1 MTEEEF
7 KKAVMPHHQLMMA
20 EALHILQNRDDALD
34 CLQDAI
40 TALWKSRKT
49 LLSVGNILAYCV
61 KTVSNRAIEMLRRQ
75 VRTED
80 ESNDNMISDDQP
92 DAALERAE
100 KMALLKKAV
109 KLLPENERMV
119 IVMKVLKGMS
129 GEEIAETTGLS
140 HANVRVLTH
149 RARQRLKEYLEKHKG
164 I

>member
-49 LLSVGNILAYCV
+49 LLSVGNIRAYCV

-80 ESNDNMISDDQP
+80 ESNDTMISDDPP

-140 HANVRVLTH
+140 HSNVRVLTH

>member
-49 LLSVGNILAYCV
+49 LLSVGNIRAYCV

-140 HANVRVLTH
+140 HSNVRVLTH

>member
-7 KKAVMPHHQLMMA
+7 KKAVLPHHQLMMA

-40 TALWKSRKT
+40 TALWKSRET
-49 LLSVGNILAYCV
+49 LLSVGNIRAYCI
-61 KTVSNRAIEMLRRQ
+61 KTVSNRAVEMLRRQ
-75 VRTED
+75 IRTED
-80 ESNDNMISDDQP
+80 ESNDTMISDDPP

-100 KMALLKKAV
+100 KMSLLKKAV

-119 IVMKVLKGMS
+119 IVMKVLKEMS

-140 HANVRVLTH
+140 HSNVRVLTH

-164 I
+164 L

>member
-40 TALWKSRKT
+40 TVLWKSRKT
-49 LLSVGNILAYCV
+49 LLSVGNIRAYCV
-61 KTVSNRAIEMLRRQ
+61 KTVSNKAIEMLRLQ

-80 ESNDNMISDDQP
+80 ESNDNMISDDPP

-140 HANVRVLTH
+140 HSNVRVLTH

>member
-49 LLSVGNILAYCV
+49 LLSVGNIRAYCI

-75 VRTED
+75 IRTED
-80 ESNDNMISDDQP
+80 ESNDTMISDDPP

-140 HANVRVLTH
+140 HSNVRVLTH

>member
-49 LLSVGNILAYCV
+49 LLSVGNIRAYCI

-80 ESNDNMISDDQP
+80 ESNDNMISDDPP

>member
-49 LLSVGNILAYCV
+49 LLSVGNIRAYCV

-80 ESNDNMISDDQP
+80 ESNDAMILDDPP

-100 KMALLKKAV
+100 KMALLKKSV

-149 RARQRLKEYLEKHKG
+149 RARQRLKEYLEKHDG